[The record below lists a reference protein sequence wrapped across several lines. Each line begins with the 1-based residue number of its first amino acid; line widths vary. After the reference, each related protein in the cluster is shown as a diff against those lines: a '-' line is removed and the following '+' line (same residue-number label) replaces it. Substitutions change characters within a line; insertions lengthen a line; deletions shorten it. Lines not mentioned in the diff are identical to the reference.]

1 MGVGRSGL
9 WAPDSTKKYKNP
21 VLKRERILNVHC
33 STVTTGG
40 NPKLPEAGKRYP
52 FLAEPPRIGHYREEP
67 LGAKLKTGSTGG
79 PSRSP

>member
-9 WAPDSTKKYKNP
+9 WAPDSTKEYKNP

-40 NPKLPEAGKRYP
+40 NPKLPEA
-52 FLAEPPRIGHYREEP
+52 
-67 LGAKLKTGSTGG
+67 LKNVQKKFKT
-79 PSRSP
+79 